1 MLPYI
6 FDPQEYVWGL
16 LFKWLVLMP
25 FPEFGTQLAPQQI
38 RPPLPESIEVQEYQS
53 VVCSRFLGFAPFKK
67 HGRTHR
73 WPCAHV
79 ETHFHNRHMAACYS
93 VTNSWLTFSHCKVS
107 VCTYLHASG
116 CPCWRRTPLL
126 QQVHGG
132 LPVTTTYWSMFVSRK
147 VG

>member
-53 VVCSRFLGFAPFKK
+53 VVCSRFLGFAPFKQ
-67 HGRTHR
+67 HGRAHR
-73 WPCAHV
+73 WPCTRRTALPQQAHGGLL
-79 ETHFHNRHMAACYS
+79 
-93 VTNSWLTFSHCKVS
+93 NSWLTCSHCKVS

-116 CPCWRRTPLL
+116 CPCWRGSPFL
-126 QQVHGG
+126 QQAHGG